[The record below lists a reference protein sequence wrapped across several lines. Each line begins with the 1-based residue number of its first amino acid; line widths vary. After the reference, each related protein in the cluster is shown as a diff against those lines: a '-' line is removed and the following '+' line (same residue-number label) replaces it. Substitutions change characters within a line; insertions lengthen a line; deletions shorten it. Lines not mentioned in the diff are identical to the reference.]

1 MKHKIS
7 DLNRIQHIV
16 ESISNIETFL
26 EGIDLK
32 SFTENLEKRAAVE
45 RMLEIIG
52 EATNHISE
60 EILYKKEHSSP
71 WRKIIATR
79 NMIVH
84 EYFRVDYEVLFDIV
98 TNEIIPLKQEI
109 QTILKDLDQY
119 LK

>member
-7 DLNRIQHIV
+7 DLNRVQHII
-16 ESISNIETFL
+16 ESITNIENFL
-26 EGIDLK
+26 GDVDLK

-60 EILYKKEHSSP
+60 EILYKKNESSP

-79 NMIVH
+79 NMIAH

-98 TNEIIPLKQEI
+98 TNEIIPLKKDI
-109 QTILKDLDQY
+109 QTILENLEKY
-119 LK
+119 

>member
-7 DLNRIQHIV
+7 DLNRVQHII
-16 ESISNIETFL
+16 ESITNIEIFL
-26 EGIDLK
+26 IDVDLK

-60 EILYKKEHSSP
+60 EILYKKEYSSP
-71 WRKIIATR
+71 WRKIIAVR
-79 NMIVH
+79 NMIAH

-98 TNEIIPLKQEI
+98 TNDIIPLKKEI
-109 QTILKDLDQY
+109 QTILKDLD
-119 LK
+119 